1 MLLGRAE
8 LLLYWSM
15 QIKKNKTKKKMTWG
29 RQENN
34 STFTRQSS
42 HLQQF
47 QMSLI
52 VSQRLSSAHAD
63 WRRVVIFQLSWKET
77 TNLLHSFTLRCCPL
91 KHETQLSACEHHKMQ
106 QVELDTH
113 THAHTQK
120 PLLLWKQGPQKGQ
133 RVLEDAKK
141 NTHRGS
147 DLQENSNVR
156 NGEKMLALTPSAGY
170 DVWFI
175 CKVRTAALWHF
186 FLSDY

>member
-113 THAHTQK
+113 TRTHAKALVAMETR
-120 PLLLWKQGPQKGQ
+120 PSKG
-133 RVLEDAKK
+133 AKSFGGCKK

-170 DVWFI
+170 DNVCWI
-175 CKVRTAALWHF
+175 YL
-186 FLSDY
+186 

>member
-15 QIKKNKTKKKMTWG
+15 QIKKNKTKKKMTRG

-52 VSQRLSSAHAD
+52 VSQHLSSAHAD

-77 TNLLHSFTLRCCPL
+77 TNLLHSFTLRRCPL

-113 THAHTQK
+113 THARTH
-120 PLLLWKQGPQKGQ
+120 
-133 RVLEDAKK
+133 AKK
-141 NTHRGS
+141 PCCYGNRALKRGKEFWRMQKKKHTHRGS

-170 DVWFI
+170 DNVCLI
-175 CKVRTAALWHF
+175 YL
-186 FLSDY
+186 

>member
-113 THAHTQK
+113 THTRKSPCCYGNKALKRGKEFWRMQK
-120 PLLLWKQGPQKGQ
+120 KIPTE
-133 RVLEDAKK
+133 VLTCRKTAMLETGKK
-141 NTHRGS
+141 
-147 DLQENSNVR
+147 
-156 NGEKMLALTPSAGY
+156 
-170 DVWFI
+170 
-175 CKVRTAALWHF
+175 C
-186 FLSDY
+186 

>member
-1 MLLGRAE
+1 MREMLLGRAE

-113 THAHTQK
+113 THAKALVAMETR
-120 PLLLWKQGPQKGQ
+120 PSKGAKSFGGCKKKIPTE
-133 RVLEDAKK
+133 VLTCRKTAMLETGKK
-141 NTHRGS
+141 
-147 DLQENSNVR
+147 
-156 NGEKMLALTPSAGY
+156 
-170 DVWFI
+170 
-175 CKVRTAALWHF
+175 C
-186 FLSDY
+186 

>member
-1 MLLGRAE
+1 
-8 LLLYWSM
+8 
-15 QIKKNKTKKKMTWG
+15 MTRG

-52 VSQRLSSAHAD
+52 VSQHLSSAHAD

-77 TNLLHSFTLRCCPL
+77 TNLLHSFTLRRCPL

-113 THAHTQK
+113 THARTH
-120 PLLLWKQGPQKGQ
+120 
-133 RVLEDAKK
+133 AKK
-141 NTHRGS
+141 PCCYGNRALKRGKEFWRMQKKKHTHRGS

-170 DVWFI
+170 DNVCLI
-175 CKVRTAALWHF
+175 YL
-186 FLSDY
+186 